1 VAVYKDGIKI
11 PTQIWEA
18 ATLHH
23 MIMVSCHAPGCE
35 KRAVFHPH
43 CLWGLFWKRGWDDD
57 FTSAARRFY
66 CRACSTAAKRRVKQ
80 ASMTG
85 LAVAASVTHSLP
97 FPDEREWKRF
107 LAQLRG

>member
-1 VAVYKDGIKI
+1 
-11 PTQIWEA
+11 
-18 ATLHH
+18 
-23 MIMVSCHAPGCE
+23 
-35 KRAVFHPH
+35 VFHPH

-85 LAVAASVTHSLP
+85 LAVTASVTHPPALSRRAGVEAVFGAVAGVRLGL
-97 FPDEREWKRF
+97 D
-107 LAQLRG
+107 